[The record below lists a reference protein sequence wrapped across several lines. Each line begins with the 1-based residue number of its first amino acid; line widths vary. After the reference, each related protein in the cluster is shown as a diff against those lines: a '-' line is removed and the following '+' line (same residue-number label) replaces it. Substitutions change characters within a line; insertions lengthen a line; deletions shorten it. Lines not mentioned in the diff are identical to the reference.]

1 MNISPGV
8 LVNVCTIKLT
18 CNTAEMVTF
27 CFGALNSVVFL
38 CELEKYRIKNSKNK
52 VSYHKVWSHS
62 LSKLNKLDAE
72 TKNLIVNTGEK
83 EANSSF
89 RATWYF

>member
-8 LVNVCTIKLT
+8 LENVCTIKLT

-72 TKNLIVNTGEK
+72 TKNHDHKYWRKGG
-83 EANSSF
+83 
-89 RATWYF
+89 

>member
-27 CFGALNSVVFL
+27 CFGALNGVVFL
-38 CELEKYRIKNSKNK
+38 CELEKYRI
-52 VSYHKVWSHS
+52 
-62 LSKLNKLDAE
+62 
-72 TKNLIVNTGEK
+72 
-83 EANSSF
+83 
-89 RATWYF
+89 

>member
-27 CFGALNSVVFL
+27 CFGALNSVVFFFVSW
-38 CELEKYRIKNSKNK
+38 KNI
-52 VSYHKVWSHS
+52 
-62 LSKLNKLDAE
+62 E
-72 TKNLIVNTGEK
+72 
-83 EANSSF
+83 
-89 RATWYF
+89 